1 MYFLDGSLARQI
13 VKRTMKIIGH
23 NINVMNNHGVILGS
37 GESHRIGAIHEGALL
52 AISQQRTVEIS
63 TQSTG
68 TLQGVKPGI
77 NLPLHYK
84 GEIIG
89 VIGITGEPEK
99 LHSYGELLK
108 MTAEIIVEQAN
119 TIEQAQWQY
128 RQKEELIIELI
139 KSEGPFTSHQRNWAS
154 QLNIDLDAPRVVA
167 VIQVQTDEEE
177 TAANSMLKQVLHLLE
192 NPSRGNLVAMTS
204 MTELVILKP
213 AFLDGK
219 SWDPELESE
228 RIDQL
233 LSRLPKEFNRR
244 LKIALGHFFPKPQ
257 EINRS
262 YQTALET
269 LAIGQQMQP
278 EHSKYLYEDYSLQVL
293 LSVLKDNW
301 RGKELLCPYQALI
314 KADKNGQLI
323 KTLTAYLQHFG
334 DLQLC
339 ANVLFIHR
347 NTLRYRLG
355 RIQQITGTNINQL
368 DGLLQLYIGQVVLRK
383 SQTIGTV

>member
-13 VKRTMKIIGH
+13 VNRTMKIIGH

-52 AISQQRTVEIS
+52 AISQKRTVEIS
-63 TQSTG
+63 THSTG

-84 GEIIG
+84 GKVIG

-99 LHSYGELLK
+99 LRSYGELLK

-119 TIEQAQWQY
+119 TLEQAQWQY

-139 KSEGPFTSHQRNWAS
+139 KSEGAFTSHQRNWAS

-167 VIQVQTDEEE
+167 IIQVQADEEE
-177 TAANSMLKQVLHLLE
+177 TTANSMLKQVMHLLE
-192 NPSRGNLVAMTS
+192 NPSRGNLVAMAS

-219 SWDPELESE
+219 TWDPNLESE

-233 LSRLPKEFNRR
+233 LIRLPKELNSR
-244 LKIALGHFFPKPQ
+244 LKISLGHFFSNPE

-269 LAIGQQMQP
+269 LAIGQQLHP
-278 EHSKYLYEDYSLQVL
+278 EQSKYLYEDYSLQVL
-293 LSVLKDNW
+293 LSALKDSW
-301 RGKELLCPYQALI
+301 RGKELLCPYQALLS
-314 KADKNGQLI
+314 ADKNGQLV

-334 DLQLC
+334 DLQQC

-347 NTLRYRLG
+347 NTLRYRLDK
-355 RIQQITGTNINQL
+355 IQQITGANINQL
-368 DGLLQLYIGQVVLRK
+368 DGLLQLYIGQVMLK
-383 SQTIGTV
+383 QT

>member
-1 MYFLDGSLARQI
+1 
-13 VKRTMKIIGH
+13 MKIIGH

-52 AISQQRTVEIS
+52 AISQKRTVEIS
-63 TQSTG
+63 THSTG

-84 GEIIG
+84 GKVIG

-99 LHSYGELLK
+99 LRSYGELLK

-119 TIEQAQWQY
+119 TLEQAQWQY

-139 KSEGPFTSHQRNWAS
+139 KSEGAFTSHQRNWAS
-154 QLNIDLDAPRVVA
+154 QLNIELDAPRVVA
-167 VIQVQTDEEE
+167 IIQVQADEEE
-177 TAANSMLKQVLHLLE
+177 TTANSMLKQVMHLLE
-192 NPSRGNLVAMTS
+192 NPSRGNLVAMAS

-219 SWDPELESE
+219 TWDPNLESE

-233 LSRLPKEFNRR
+233 LIRLPKELNSR
-244 LKIALGHFFPKPQ
+244 LKISLGHFFSNPE

-269 LAIGQQMQP
+269 LAIGQQLHP
-278 EHSKYLYEDYSLQVL
+278 EQSKYLYEDYSLQVL
-293 LSVLKDNW
+293 LSALKDSW
-301 RGKELLCPYQALI
+301 RGKELLCPYQALLS
-314 KADKNGQLI
+314 ADKNAQLV

-334 DLQLC
+334 DLQQC

-347 NTLRYRLG
+347 NTLRYRLDK
-355 RIQQITGTNINQL
+355 IQQITGTNINQL
-368 DGLLQLYIGQVVLRK
+368 DGLLQLYIGQVMLK
-383 SQTIGTV
+383 QT

>member
-37 GESHRIGAIHEGALL
+37 GELHRIGAIHEGALL
-52 AISQQRTVEIS
+52 AISQKRTVEIS
-63 TQSTG
+63 THSTG

-99 LHSYGELLK
+99 LRSYGELLK

-119 TIEQAQWQY
+119 TIEQAQWQS

-139 KSEGPFTSHQRNWAS
+139 KSEGAFTSHQRNWAS
-154 QLNIDLDAPRVVA
+154 QLNIDLNAPRVAA
-167 VIQVQTDEEE
+167 VIQVQADEEE
-177 TAANSMLKQVLHLLE
+177 TTANSMLKQVLHLLE

-219 SWDPELESE
+219 SWDPTLESE

-233 LSRLPKEFNRR
+233 LSRLPKELNSR
-244 LKIALGHFFPKPQ
+244 LKISLGHFFPKPE

-269 LAIGQQMQP
+269 LTIGQQMQP

-301 RGKELLCPYQALI
+301 RGKELLSPYQALV

-323 KTLTAYLQHFG
+323 KTMNAYLLHFG
-334 DLQLC
+334 DLQQC

-347 NTLRYRLG
+347 NTLRYRLD
-355 RIQQITGTNINQL
+355 RIQQITGANLNQL
-368 DGLLQLYIGQVVLRK
+368 DGLLQLYIGQVMLEQPKQR
-383 SQTIGTV
+383 

>member
-1 MYFLDGSLARQI
+1 MDGYLARQI

-37 GESHRIGAIHEGALL
+37 GEPHRIGAIHEGALL
-52 AISQQRTVEIS
+52 AISQKRTVEIS
-63 TQSTG
+63 THSTG

-84 GEIIG
+84 GKIIG

-99 LHSYGELLK
+99 LRSYGELLK

-119 TIEQAQWQY
+119 TLEQAQWQY

-139 KSEGPFTSHQRNWAS
+139 KSKGPFTPHQRNWAS
-154 QLNIDLDAPRVVA
+154 QLEIDLNLPRVVA
-167 VIQVQTDEEE
+167 VIKVQASEEE
-177 TAANSMLKQVLHLLE
+177 TAANSMLKQVMHLLE
-192 NPSRGNLVAMTS
+192 TPSRGNLVAMSS

-219 SWDPELESE
+219 TWDPELESE

-233 LSRLPKEFNRR
+233 LARLPKEFVSR
-244 LKIALGHFFPKPQ
+244 LKISLGHFFPAP
-257 EINRS
+257 EDLNRS

-269 LAIGQQMQP
+269 LTIGQQMQP
-278 EHSKYLYEDYSLQVL
+278 EQSKYLYEDFSLLVL
-293 LSVLKDNW
+293 LSALKDSW
-301 RGKELLCPYQALI
+301 RGKELLCPYQALLS
-314 KADKNGQLI
+314 ADKNGQLV

-334 DLQLC
+334 DLQQC

-347 NTLRYRLG
+347 NTLRYRLD
-355 RIQQITGTNINQL
+355 RIQQITGANLNQL
-368 DGLLQLYIGQVVLRK
+368 DGLLQLYIGQVMLK
-383 SQTIGTV
+383 QP

>member
-347 NTLRYRLG
+347 NTLRYRLD

-383 SQTIGTV
+383 SQTIGAV

>member
-1 MYFLDGSLARQI
+1 MYFLDGALARQI

-63 TQSTG
+63 AQSTG

-99 LHSYGELLK
+99 LRSYGELLK

-119 TIEQAQWQY
+119 TIEQAQWHC

-139 KSEGPFTSHQRNWAS
+139 KTEGPFTAHQRNWAS

-167 VIQVQTDEEE
+167 LIKVQADEEE

-219 SWDPELESE
+219 SWDPSLESE

-233 LSRLPKEFNRR
+233 LARLPKVLVSR
-244 LKIALGHFFPKPQ
+244 LKISLGHFFPAA
-257 EINRS
+257 EDLNRS

-278 EHSKYLYEDYSLQVL
+278 QLSKYLYEDYSLSVL
-293 LSVLKDNW
+293 LSGLKDNW
-301 RGKELLCPYQALI
+301 RGKELLSPYQALLT
-314 KADKNGQLI
+314 ADKNGQLI
-323 KTLTAYLQHFG
+323 KTLTTYLQHFG
-334 DLQLC
+334 DLQRC

-347 NTLRYRLG
+347 NTLRYRLEK
-355 RIQQITGTNINQL
+355 IQRITGASINQL
-368 DGLLQLYIGQVVLRK
+368 DGLLQLYIGQVMLNK
-383 SQTIGTV
+383 TN

>member
-154 QLNIDLDAPRVVA
+154 QLNIDLDA
-167 VIQVQTDEEE
+167 
-177 TAANSMLKQVLHLLE
+177 
-192 NPSRGNLVAMTS
+192 
-204 MTELVILKP
+204 
-213 AFLDGK
+213 
-219 SWDPELESE
+219 
-228 RIDQL
+228 
-233 LSRLPKEFNRR
+233 
-244 LKIALGHFFPKPQ
+244 
-257 EINRS
+257 
-262 YQTALET
+262 
-269 LAIGQQMQP
+269 
-278 EHSKYLYEDYSLQVL
+278 
-293 LSVLKDNW
+293 
-301 RGKELLCPYQALI
+301 
-314 KADKNGQLI
+314 
-323 KTLTAYLQHFG
+323 
-334 DLQLC
+334 
-339 ANVLFIHR
+339 
-347 NTLRYRLG
+347 
-355 RIQQITGTNINQL
+355 
-368 DGLLQLYIGQVVLRK
+368 
-383 SQTIGTV
+383 

>member
-1 MYFLDGSLARQI
+1 MYFLDGYLARQI

-37 GESHRIGAIHEGALL
+37 GEPHRIGAVHEGALL
-52 AISQQRTVEIS
+52 AISQKRTVEIS
-63 TQSTG
+63 THSTG

-84 GEIIG
+84 GKIIG

-99 LHSYGELLK
+99 LRSYGELLK

-119 TIEQAQWQY
+119 TLEQAQWQY
-128 RQKEELIIELI
+128 RQKEELIIDLI
-139 KSEGPFTSHQRNWAS
+139 KSEGAFTAHQRNWAS
-154 QLNIDLDAPRVVA
+154 QLEIDLNLPRVVA
-167 VIQVQTDEEE
+167 VIKVQANEEE
-177 TAANSMLKQVLHLLE
+177 TAANSMLKQVMHLLE
-192 NPSRGNLVAMTS
+192 TPSRGNLVAMSS

-219 SWDPELESE
+219 TWDPNLESE

-233 LSRLPKEFNRR
+233 LARLPKEFVSR
-244 LKIALGHFFPKPQ
+244 LKISLGHYFPAP
-257 EINRS
+257 EDLNRS

-269 LAIGQQMQP
+269 LAIGQQMRP
-278 EHSKYLYEDYSLQVL
+278 EQSKYLYEDYSLLVL
-293 LSVLKDNW
+293 LSALKDSW
-301 RGKELLCPYQALI
+301 RGKELLCPYQALLS
-314 KADKNGQLI
+314 ADKNGQLV

-334 DLQLC
+334 DLQQC

-347 NTLRYRLG
+347 NTLRYRLD
-355 RIQQITGTNINQL
+355 RIQQITGANLNQL
-368 DGLLQLYIGQVVLRK
+368 DGLLQLYIGQVMLK
-383 SQTIGTV
+383 QP

>member
-1 MYFLDGSLARQI
+1 MARQI

-37 GESHRIGAIHEGALL
+37 GEPHRIGAVHEGALL
-52 AISQQRTVEIS
+52 AISQKRTVEIS
-63 TQSTG
+63 THSTG

-84 GEIIG
+84 GKIIG

-99 LHSYGELLK
+99 LRSYGELLK

-119 TIEQAQWQY
+119 TLEQAQWQY
-128 RQKEELIIELI
+128 RQKEELIIDLI
-139 KSEGPFTSHQRNWAS
+139 KSEGAFTAHQRNWAS
-154 QLNIDLDAPRVVA
+154 QLEIDLNLPRVVA
-167 VIQVQTDEEE
+167 VIKVQANEEE
-177 TAANSMLKQVLHLLE
+177 TAANSMLKQVMHLLE
-192 NPSRGNLVAMTS
+192 TPSRGNLVAMSS

-219 SWDPELESE
+219 TWDPNLESE

-233 LSRLPKEFNRR
+233 LARLPKEFVSR
-244 LKIALGHFFPKPQ
+244 LKISLGHYFPAP
-257 EINRS
+257 EDLNRS

-269 LAIGQQMQP
+269 LAIGQQMRP
-278 EHSKYLYEDYSLQVL
+278 EQSKYLYEDYSLLVL
-293 LSVLKDNW
+293 LSALKDSW
-301 RGKELLCPYQALI
+301 RGKELLCPYQALLS
-314 KADKNGQLI
+314 ADKNGQLV

-334 DLQLC
+334 DLQQC

-347 NTLRYRLG
+347 NTLRYRLD
-355 RIQQITGTNINQL
+355 RIQQITGANLNQL
-368 DGLLQLYIGQVVLRK
+368 DGLLQLYIGQVMLK
-383 SQTIGTV
+383 QP

>member
-1 MYFLDGSLARQI
+1 MYFLDGALARQI

-63 TQSTG
+63 AQSTG

-84 GEIIG
+84 GDIIG

-99 LHSYGELLK
+99 LRSYGELLK

-119 TIEQAQWQY
+119 TIEQAQWHY

-139 KSEGPFTSHQRNWAS
+139 KTEGPFTSHQRNWAS
-154 QLNIDLDAPRVVA
+154 QLSIDLDAPRVVA
-167 VIQVQTDEEE
+167 LIKVQADEEE
-177 TAANSMLKQVLHLLE
+177 VAANSMLKQVLHLLE

-219 SWDPELESE
+219 TWDPVLESE

-233 LSRLPKEFNRR
+233 LARLPKTLVSR
-244 LKIALGHFFPKPQ
+244 LKISLGHYFPAA
-257 EINRS
+257 EDLNRS

-269 LAIGQQMQP
+269 LVIGQQMQP
-278 EHSKYLYEDYSLQVL
+278 KQSKYLYEDYSLSVL
-293 LSVLKDNW
+293 LSGLKDNW
-301 RGKELLCPYQALI
+301 RGKELLSPYQALLI
-314 KADKNGQLI
+314 ADKSGQLI

-334 DLQLC
+334 DLQQC

-347 NTLRYRLG
+347 NTLRYRLEK
-355 RIQQITGTNINQL
+355 IQRITGTNINQL
-368 DGLLQLYIGQVVLRK
+368 DGLLQLYIGQVVL
-383 SQTIGTV
+383 SESS

>member
-1 MYFLDGSLARQI
+1 MYFLDGYLARQI

-37 GESHRIGAIHEGALL
+37 GEPHRIGAIHEGALL
-52 AISQQRTVEIS
+52 AISQKRTVEIS
-63 TQSTG
+63 THSTG

-84 GEIIG
+84 GKIIG

-99 LHSYGELLK
+99 LRSYGELLK

-119 TIEQAQWQY
+119 TLEQAQWQY

-139 KSEGPFTSHQRNWAS
+139 KSEGAFTSHQRNWAS
-154 QLNIDLDAPRVVA
+154 QLEIDLNLPRVVA
-167 VIQVQTDEEE
+167 VIKVQADEEE
-177 TAANSMLKQVLHLLE
+177 TTANSMLKQVMHLLE
-192 NPSRGNLVAMTS
+192 NPSRGNLVAMSS

-219 SWDPELESE
+219 AWDPNLESD

-233 LSRLPKEFNRR
+233 LARLPKEFVSR
-244 LKIALGHFFPKPQ
+244 LKISLGHFFPAAE

-269 LAIGQQMQP
+269 LYIGQQMHPKQ
-278 EHSKYLYEDYSLQVL
+278 SKYLYEDYSLLVL
-293 LSVLKDNW
+293 LSALKDSW
-301 RGKELLCPYQALI
+301 RGKELLCPYQSLLSV
-314 KADKNGQLI
+314 DKNGQLV

-334 DLQLC
+334 DLQQC

-347 NTLRYRLG
+347 NTLRYRLDK
-355 RIQQITGTNINQL
+355 IQQITGADLNQL
-368 DGLLQLYIGQVVLRK
+368 DGLLQLYIGQVMLK
-383 SQTIGTV
+383 HN